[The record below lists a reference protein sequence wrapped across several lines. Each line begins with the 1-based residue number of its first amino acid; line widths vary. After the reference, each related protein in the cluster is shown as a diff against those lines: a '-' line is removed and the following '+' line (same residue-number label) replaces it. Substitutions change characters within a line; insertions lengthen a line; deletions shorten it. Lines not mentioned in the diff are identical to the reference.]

1 MLASSMGMRR
11 MSWMCSLISLEMHE
25 TSSPPELSAREE
37 EALKRTAKCL
47 EGCRIADVS
56 HTSQCT
62 PAFPH
67 LLRAEHATWAMH
79 TARQSSQCPVQAA
92 ADGIQSC

>member
-1 MLASSMGMRR
+1 
-11 MSWMCSLISLEMHE
+11 MSWICSLISLEMHE

-56 HTSQCT
+56 HILHCT
-62 PAFPH
+62 PSY
-67 LLRAEHATWAMH
+67 LLCLHAVHITWVMH
-79 TARQSSQCPVQAA
+79 VEDNSASV
-92 ADGIQSC
+92 